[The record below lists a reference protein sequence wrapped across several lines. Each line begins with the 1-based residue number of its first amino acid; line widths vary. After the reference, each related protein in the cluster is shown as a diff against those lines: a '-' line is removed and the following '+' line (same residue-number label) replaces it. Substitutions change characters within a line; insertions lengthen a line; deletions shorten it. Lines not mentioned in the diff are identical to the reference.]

1 MTQVPVR
8 RGDRDFLVFLGP
20 DGRVTSIRVLKRATW
35 RGYWQSWSGR
45 PMRRCDQ
52 AVAALALEHRR
63 MP

>member
-1 MTQVPVR
+1 MTRVPVR

-20 DGRVTSIRVLKRATW
+20 DGRVTSIRVLKGATW
-35 RGYWQSWSGR
+35 RGYWQSWSG